1 MPGLEIKGYR
11 QSSLLEWPGLIVDS
25 IFLAGC
31 DFRCPYCHNPDLVA
45 LDKVDSYD
53 INDVLAE
60 IDKRAKSKWLDGVS
74 ITGGEPAM
82 SSRLPEFLKIIKDM
96 GLKTKIDTNG
106 SFPDIIQQLIDEQL
120 IDYIAMDVKATAEK
134 YHLAAGLK
142 KVDMKKIKKT
152 IEIIINSDID
162 HEFRTTVVP
171 TIVDVEKDIPKIAKM
186 IKGAKRYYLQQFR
199 PIRCLDKE
207 FEKLVPYNLGLLEEA
222 VEKVKSKFEVC
233 ELR

>member
-1 MPGLEIKGYR
+1 LPELEIKGYR

-31 DFRCPYCHNPDLVA
+31 NFRCPYCHNPDLVA
-45 LDKVDSYD
+45 LDIVDSYD
-53 INDVLAE
+53 INEVLAE
-60 IDKRAKSKWLDGVS
+60 IEKRAKTKWLDGVS

-82 SSRLPEFLKIIKDM
+82 SKRLPEFLKITKEM
-96 GLKTKIDTNG
+96 GLKAKIDTNG
-106 SFPDIIQQLIDEQL
+106 SFPGVVQKLIDEEL
-120 IDYIAMDVKATAEK
+120 IDYIAMDVKAVPEK
-134 YHLAAGLK
+134 YHLAAGK
-142 KVDMKKIKKT
+142 KVDIKSIRKT
-152 IEIIINSDID
+152 IAIIIDSGID

-171 TIVDVEKDIPKIAKM
+171 GIVDVEKDISKIAKM

-222 VEKVKSKFEVC
+222 VEKIKSKFEVC
-233 ELR
+233 KVR

>member
-1 MPGLEIKGYR
+1 LPELEIKGYR

-31 DFRCPYCHNPDLVA
+31 NFRCPYCHNPDLVA
-45 LDKVDSYD
+45 LDIVDSYD
-53 INDVLAE
+53 INEVLAE
-60 IDKRAKSKWLDGVS
+60 IEKRAKTKWLDGVS

-82 SSRLPEFLKIIKDM
+82 SKRLPEFLKITKEM

-106 SFPDIIQQLIDEQL
+106 SFPGVVQKLIDEEL
-120 IDYIAMDVKATAEK
+120 IDYVAMDVKAAPEK
-134 YHLAAGLK
+134 YHLAAGK
-142 KVDMKKIKKT
+142 KVDIKSIKKT
-152 IEIIINSDID
+152 IAIIIDSGID

-171 TIVDVEKDIPKIAKM
+171 GIVDVEKDISKIAKM

-222 VEKVKSKFEVC
+222 VEKIKSKFEVC
-233 ELR
+233 EVR

>member
-1 MPGLEIKGYR
+1 LPELEIKGYR

-31 DFRCPYCHNPDLVA
+31 NFRCPYCHNPDLVA
-45 LDKVDSYD
+45 LDIVDSYD
-53 INDVLAE
+53 INEVLAE
-60 IDKRAKSKWLDGVS
+60 IEKRAKTKWLDGVS

-82 SSRLPEFLKIIKDM
+82 SKRLPEFLKITKEM
-96 GLKTKIDTNG
+96 GLKAKIDTNG
-106 SFPDIIQQLIDEQL
+106 SFPGVVQKLIDEEL
-120 IDYIAMDVKATAEK
+120 IDYIAMDVKATPEK
-134 YHLAAGLK
+134 YHLAAGK
-142 KVDMKKIKKT
+142 KVDIKSIKKT
-152 IEIIINSDID
+152 IAIIIDSGID

-171 TIVDVEKDIPKIAKM
+171 GIVDVEKDISKIAKM

-222 VEKVKSKFEVC
+222 VEKIKSKFEVC
-233 ELR
+233 EVR

>member
-31 DFRCPYCHNPDLVA
+31 NFRCPYCHNPDLVA
-45 LDKVDSYD
+45 HDVVKSYD
-53 INDVLAE
+53 INEVLAE
-60 IDKRAKSKWLDGVS
+60 IESRAKTKWLDGVS
-74 ITGGEPAM
+74 VTGGEPTM
-82 SSRLPEFLKIIKDM
+82 SKRLPEFLKIIKGM
-96 GLKTKIDTNG
+96 GLKAKIDTNG
-106 SFPDIIQQLIDEQL
+106 SFPDIVQKLLDEKL
-120 IDYIAMDVKATAEK
+120 LDYIAMDIKATPEK
-134 YHLAAGLK
+134 YHLAAGK

-152 IEIIINSDID
+152 IAIIIESGID

-171 TIVDVEKDIPKIAKM
+171 TIVDVEKDIVKIAKM

-207 FEKLVPYNLGLLEEA
+207 FEKLVPYNLGLLEDA
-222 VEKVKSKFEVC
+222 VEQIKTKFEVC

>member
-1 MPGLEIKGYR
+1 MPELEIKGYR

-31 DFRCPYCHNPDLVA
+31 NFRCPYCHNPDLVA
-45 LDKVDSYD
+45 LDIVDSYD
-53 INDVLAE
+53 INEVLAE
-60 IDKRAKSKWLDGVS
+60 IEKRAKTKWLDGVS

-82 SSRLPEFLKIIKDM
+82 SKRLPEFLKITKEM
-96 GLKTKIDTNG
+96 GLKAKIDTNG
-106 SFPDIIQQLIDEQL
+106 SFPGVVQKLIDEEL
-120 IDYIAMDVKATAEK
+120 IDYIAMDVKAVPEK
-134 YHLAAGLK
+134 YHLAAGK
-142 KVDMKKIKKT
+142 KVDIKSIRKT
-152 IEIIINSDID
+152 IAIIIDSGID

-171 TIVDVEKDIPKIAKM
+171 GIVDVEKDISKIAKM

-222 VEKVKSKFEVC
+222 VEKIKSKFEVC
-233 ELR
+233 KVR